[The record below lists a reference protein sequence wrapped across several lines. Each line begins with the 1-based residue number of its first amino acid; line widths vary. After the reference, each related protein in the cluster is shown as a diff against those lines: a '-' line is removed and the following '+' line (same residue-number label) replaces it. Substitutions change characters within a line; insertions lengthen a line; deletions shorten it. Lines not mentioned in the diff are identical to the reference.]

1 LDSKAL
7 TKVQSA
13 ALIAIIVVVAVGGS
27 AGYVL
32 WRANQPPPED
42 IRIGICADLDGT
54 AGSGIFRGATLAV
67 EQINAEGGLLGR
79 NLTVVTEDD
88 DTETPPG
95 DIAVA
100 SNALTK
106 LITVDKADYIIST
119 GSLVFTYQDICSE
132 HKKIL
137 FTIGSTSVEH
147 TQRVVDNYDKY
158 KYYFRYGYL
167 TNATAMND
175 GHVQSIAALGNAA
188 GFTKIGYLL
197 PDGVT
202 MRDET
207 IPYLDRELPKLGFE
221 VVYRGVYPSATVD
234 FTSYFAQAEEAK
246 TEVLFT
252 ILTNLP
258 KSATLVNEWYE
269 RESPMVLCGDIFGVT
284 NADFWNTTQGRTEFV
299 LTKTSAVTLGYPL
312 TGKVVPAKEAYLK
325 RWGVLMR
332 GGGASAYD
340 IVRFILSDAIK
351 RAGTT
356 ETEAVI
362 KALETTSVET
372 VLARRFSFTSSH
384 DMLVEQ
390 AGIADLA
397 KSSML
402 YIVMQWQNGV
412 QMPVFPEALRIE
424 AGATYK
430 FPPRPGAWDNITK
443 P

>member
-1 LDSKAL
+1 MDSKAL
-7 TKVQSA
+7 TKIQST
-13 ALIAIIVVVAVGGS
+13 ALIAIIVVAAVGGG
-27 AGYVL
+27 AAYVL

-269 RESPMVLCGDIFGVT
+269 RESPMVLCGDIYGVPD
-284 NADFWNTTQGRTEFV
+284 AGFWNTTQGRTEFV
-299 LTKTSAVTLGYPL
+299 LARGNSATLGYPL
-312 TGKVVPAKEAYLK
+312 TSKTMPAREAYLK
-325 RWGVLMR
+325 RWGVPMK
-332 GGGASAYD
+332 GSSASAYD
-340 IVRFILSDAIK
+340 IVRFILSDAIR

-362 KALETTSVET
+362 KALETTNVET
-372 VLARRFSFTSSH
+372 IMARRFAFTSSH
-384 DMLVEQ
+384 DILVEE
-390 AGIADLA
+390 AGMTNLA
-397 KSSML
+397 ESHML
-402 YIVMQWQNGV
+402 YIVMQWQNGKQV
-412 QMPVFPEALRIE
+412 PVFPESLRLE
-424 AGATYK
+424 AGGTYK
-430 FPPRPGAWDNITK
+430 FPAWQGPWSSTQT